1 MDVSVQAISIT
12 DVRAD
17 VIVVNLFKG
26 VQTPG
31 GATGVVDQALGGAI
45 SRAVARGEF
54 AGSLGETITID
65 TMGRLPAQ
73 AVVVVG
79 LGPAAEFNYDRARHV
94 AGAAARQARKAGAG
108 TMATIVHG
116 AGVGGLEAARAARA
130 TTEGTIMGLYRFDRY
145 RTSEQD
151 GPKHEV
157 ERVIIAER
165 DTNKAHLMEAGVRRG
180 QVLARAVNMTRD
192 LVVTPANDMTPTR
205 MAEAA
210 AEMARGL
217 PLDLQV
223 LERADMERL
232 GMGALLGVAQGSA
245 EPPKLIVLHYRPQN
259 GRRGRPI
266 ALVGKGITFDSGG
279 ISLKPGEGMGDM
291 KMDMAG
297 GAAVLGA
304 MRAIAELGAG
314 VEVYGIVPATEN
326 MPSGSAQR
334 PGDVVRAMN
343 GKTIEIISTDAEGR
357 LILAD
362 AVSYANT
369 LGVGAIVDIATLTGA
384 CVVALGNH
392 ATGLISNHDGL
403 AEAVIHAGA
412 EAGERIWRLPLFDEY
427 KDQMKSDIADIK
439 NTGGR
444 AAGTITGGYFIGYFA
459 GDTPWVHLDI
469 AGTAWRSDKDYGEW
483 PKGATGVGVRTL
495 THLVLDYTVSA

>member
-1 MDVSVQAISIT
+1 MELAIQASSIT
-12 DVRAD
+12 EVQAD

-26 VQTPG
+26 VQTPA
-31 GATGVVDQALGGAI
+31 GATGAVDRALGGTI
-45 SRAVARGEF
+45 SRTIARGEF
-54 AGSLGETITID
+54 TGKLGETVTID
-65 TMGRLPAQ
+65 TMGRLPSA

-79 LGPAAEFNYDRARHV
+79 LGPAAEFTYDRARTA

-116 AGVGGLEAARAARA
+116 AGIGGLEAARAARA

-145 RTSEQD
+145 RTSETD
-151 GPKHEV
+151 EPKHDV
-157 ERVIIAER
+157 HKVIIVEQDA
-165 DTNKAHLMEAGVRRG
+165 NKAHLMEAGLRRG
-180 QVLARAVNMTRD
+180 QVLARAVNFTRD
-192 LVVTPANDMTPTR
+192 LVAAPANDMTPTR
-205 MAEAA
+205 MAAA
-210 AEMARGL
+210 ASELARGL
-217 PLDLQV
+217 PLEVQI
-223 LERADMERL
+223 LERADMQRL

-245 EPPKLIVLHYRPQN
+245 EPPKLIVLHYRPAQN
-259 GRRGRPI
+259 RGGRPI

-326 MPSGSAQR
+326 MPSGTAQR

-362 AVSYANT
+362 AVCYANS
-369 LGVGAIVDIATLTGA
+369 LGAGAIVDIATLTGA

-392 ATGLISNHDGL
+392 ASGLVANNDEL
-403 AEAVIHAGA
+403 ANAVIQAGA
-412 EAGERIWRLPLFDEY
+412 EAGERIWRLPLYDEY
-427 KDQMKSDIADIK
+427 KEQMKSDIADIK

-444 AAGTITGGYFIGYFA
+444 PAGTITGGYFIGYFA
-459 GDTPWVHLDI
+459 GNTPWVHLDI

-483 PKGATGVGVRTL
+483 PKGPTGVGVRTL
-495 THLVLDYTVSA
+495 THFVLDYALSI